1 MEALDYRKFNI
12 NFIKASTKCCISLRY
27 NVDNSDLLVN
37 GKGIFR
43 FKTDNKNINF
53 PNKFCLGSTFNG
65 FSATESREVSLNR
78 NVYDFSVSY
87 NSIDKSK
94 ILKIHKYLMAMNNI
108 RLCSTLLN
116 RSLLCYYWH
125 LVYR

>member
-1 MEALDYRKFNI
+1 MEALDHQKFNI
-12 NFIKASTKCCISLRY
+12 NLIKASTKFCISLRY

-43 FKTDNKNINF
+43 FKTDDKNLNF
-53 PNKFCLGSTFNG
+53 PTQFCLGSTFNG
-65 FSATESREVSLNR
+65 SSATESREVSLNR

-116 RSLLCYYWH
+116 RSLLCYY
-125 LVYR
+125 

>member
-1 MEALDYRKFNI
+1 MEALDHQKFNI
-12 NFIKASTKCCISLRY
+12 NFTKASTKFCISLRY

-43 FKTDNKNINF
+43 FKTDNKNLNF
-53 PNKFCLGSTFNG
+53 ATQFCLGSTFNG
-65 FSATESREVSLNR
+65 FSATESREVSLNK
-78 NVYDFSVSY
+78 NVFDFSVGY

-94 ILKIHKYLMAMNNI
+94 ILKIHKYLMAMYNI

-116 RSLLCYYWH
+116 RSLLCYYWL

>member
-1 MEALDYRKFNI
+1 MEALDHQKFNI
-12 NFIKASTKCCISLRY
+12 NLIKASTKFCISLRY

-53 PNKFCLGSTFNG
+53 PTKFCLGSTFNG

-116 RSLLCYYWH
+116 RSLLCYY
-125 LVYR
+125 